1 MENDKGEWS
10 PANTAKQRTNAKP
23 DKKLWNS
30 SFDIALITFISI
42 KLETLLTHFLAQLV
56 CKRPAILDEIGRINK
71 EAEKIQDEKC
81 RLTARCIRV

>member
-30 SFDIALITFISI
+30 SFDIAIITFISI
-42 KLETLLTHFLAQLV
+42 KLETLLTHTFLPSWFANTQLY
-56 CKRPAILDEIGRINK
+56 
-71 EAEKIQDEKC
+71 
-81 RLTARCIRV
+81 